1 MAEKPL
7 ADIIAQKRAEIDEI
21 GFGAWKTR
29 TADQLAHF
37 SAGYDTAVAEV
48 EHALASPILG
58 ITLGP
63 DLKGKISEQEAL
75 ALVNASREFL
85 LAGVRAMGS
94 PKQQGGPDV

>member
-1 MAEKPL
+1 MDEKAL

-21 GFGAWKTR
+21 GFDAWKTR

-48 EHALASPILG
+48 EHSLASPILG

-63 DLKGKISEQEAL
+63 DLEGKITEHEAL
-75 ALVNASREFL
+75 ALVNASRVCL
-85 LAGVRAMGS
+85 LAGVQAMRG
-94 PKQQGGPDV
+94 KRDG